1 MERENIKSEK
11 RGSYISSNSK
21 LTINIFPEI
30 SDNVGVFIIVS
41 LIILFFTVLSFFSSS
56 LIFSIFTI
64 LLFLIMIYA
73 NIASIARTNK
83 EINITKEVISIQV
96 KSGVTRF
103 INKINLNK
111 IHYSNQIIITD
122 TIKDVFFTKLSSR
135 IRGNLYRLIL
145 KQNDEFNLIIGDF
158 SDLDFVTNLKK
169 DIIRIINIEKK

>member
-1 MERENIKSEK
+1 
-11 RGSYISSNSK
+11 
-21 LTINIFPEI
+21 
-30 SDNVGVFIIVS
+30 
-41 LIILFFTVLSFFSSS
+41 
-56 LIFSIFTI
+56 
-64 LLFLIMIYA
+64 MIYA